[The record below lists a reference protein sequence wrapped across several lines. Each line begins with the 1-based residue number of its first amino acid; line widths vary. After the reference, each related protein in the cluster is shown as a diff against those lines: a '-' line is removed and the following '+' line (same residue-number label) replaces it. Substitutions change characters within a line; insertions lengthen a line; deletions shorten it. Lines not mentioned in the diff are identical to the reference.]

1 MERPRSGAAV
11 LSPGKRRASGAGMP
25 LAASRQRAALRA
37 QARTA
42 SRTNESISMND
53 QEEGTRALR
62 GFARMDPKRQ
72 REIARQGG
80 RAAHRLGL
88 AHEFTPEEARS
99 ARAKSLAARSAAAA
113 ALVAPPEAPSEPSDQ
128 RP

>member
-1 MERPRSGAAV
+1 MDDQQER
-11 LSPGKRRASGAGMP
+11 
-25 LAASRQRAALRA
+25 
-37 QARTA
+37 
-42 SRTNESISMND
+42 
-53 QEEGTRALR
+53 TRALR

-99 ARAKSLAARSAAAA
+99 ARAKSLAARALASA
-113 ALVAPPEAPSEPSDQ
+113 VPPEPQAQPQPE
-128 RP
+128 